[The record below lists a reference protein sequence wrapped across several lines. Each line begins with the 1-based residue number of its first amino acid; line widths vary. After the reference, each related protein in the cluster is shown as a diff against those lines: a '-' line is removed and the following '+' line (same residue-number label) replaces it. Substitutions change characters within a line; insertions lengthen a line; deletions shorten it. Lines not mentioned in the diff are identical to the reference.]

1 MDHFRLLQGSI
12 EEILSI
18 KCSNYKEEY
27 IKRRI
32 QSRMRLCG
40 MQNFEAYHTFFA
52 SDEKEQESL
61 RNALTINVTKFWRD
75 KEVFDVLQKE
85 VLPELMKRKE
95 RIRIW
100 SAGCA
105 TGEEPYTLAL
115 MAYDMTRLRPNVRVM
130 ITATDIDPEALKT
143 ARNGIYDKRSLENLS
158 ESQIRRHFRILSDGR
173 FEIKPHIREMIRF
186 QQHDLMSGQPAVK
199 SLDIILCRNVT
210 IYFTEKQKNALAEI
224 FHPALLSRGYYV
236 LGKTEFLGREVEH
249 LYRPFNSLQKIY
261 LKQD

>member
-1 MDHFRLLQGSI
+1 MNHFRQLQGSI

-18 KCSNYKEEY
+18 RCSNYKEEY

-40 MQNFEAYHTFFA
+40 MQDFGTYHTFFA
-52 SDEKEQESL
+52 SDPQEQESL

-75 KEVFDVLQKE
+75 KEVFDMLQKQ

-115 MAYDMTRLRPNVRVM
+115 MVHDMTRLRPNIRVM

-143 ARNGIYDKRSLENLS
+143 ARNGIYDKRSLENLTD
-158 ESQIRRHFRILSDGR
+158 SQIRRHFTALSDGT

-186 QQHDLMSGQPAVK
+186 QQNDLMSGHAAVK
-199 SLDIILCRNVT
+199 SLDMILCRNVT
-210 IYFTEKQKNALAEI
+210 IYFTEKQKNVLAGM

-236 LGKTEFLGREVEH
+236 IGKTEFLGREVEH

-261 LKQD
+261 QKQD

>member
-1 MDHFRLLQGSI
+1 MNHFRLLQGSI

-18 KCSNYKEEY
+18 RCSNYKEEY

-40 MQNFEAYHTFFA
+40 KQDFEAYHKFFTT
-52 SDEKEQESL
+52 DTKEQESL

-75 KEVFDVLQKE
+75 KEVFDMLQKE

-115 MAYDMTRLRPNVRVM
+115 MAYDMTRLRPNVRVT
-130 ITATDIDPEALKT
+130 ITASDLDIEVLKT
-143 ARNGIYDKRSLENLS
+143 ARDGIYDKRSLENLTD
-158 ESQIRRHFRILSDGR
+158 SQIRRHFKARSDGK
-173 FEIKPHIREMIRF
+173 FEIKPHIKEMIRF
-186 QQHDLMSGQPAVK
+186 QQHDLMSGHAAVK
-199 SLDIILCRNVT
+199 SLDMVLCRNVT
-210 IYFTEKQKNALAEI
+210 IYFTEKQKNELAEI
-224 FHPALLSRGYYV
+224 FHPALLTRGYYV

-261 LKQD
+261 QKQD